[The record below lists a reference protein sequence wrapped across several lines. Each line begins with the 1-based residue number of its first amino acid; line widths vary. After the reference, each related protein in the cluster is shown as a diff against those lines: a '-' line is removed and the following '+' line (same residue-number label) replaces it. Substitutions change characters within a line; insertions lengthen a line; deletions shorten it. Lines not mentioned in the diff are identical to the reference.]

1 MLFRQF
7 MKIQITLAPYAEF
20 QNTRFKL
27 TKFTLIGLINLIN
40 IRFIAKVDR
49 LLRLNTP
56 INIIIS
62 SFSESHNTLTK
73 STIFI

>member
-1 MLFRQF
+1 MLVKQF
-7 MKIQITLAPYAEF
+7 MKFQITLAPYSGF
-20 QNTRFKL
+20 QNNRFKL
-27 TKFTLIGLINLIN
+27 TKFTLTGLINLIN
-40 IRFIAKVDR
+40 IRFIANVDR

-62 SFSESHNTLTK
+62 NFSENHNTLTK

>member
-1 MLFRQF
+1 
-7 MKIQITLAPYAEF
+7 MKLQITLAPYYGF

-27 TKFTLIGLINLIN
+27 TKFTLSGLINLIN
-40 IRFIAKVDR
+40 IRFIGKVDR

-62 SFSESHNTLTK
+62 NLREK
-73 STIFI
+73 S